1 MNVEIPDVYPPA
13 CSQCGQRMGPESELL
28 ETKNGEFI
36 CECCY
41 AQMLYPTLKVDF
53 MELID
58 EK

>member
-1 MNVEIPDVYPPA
+1 MEERNPDTYLPA

-28 ETKNGEFI
+28 ETRSGEFI

-41 AQMLYPTLKVDF
+41 AQMLYPNAKADL

-58 EK
+58 GK